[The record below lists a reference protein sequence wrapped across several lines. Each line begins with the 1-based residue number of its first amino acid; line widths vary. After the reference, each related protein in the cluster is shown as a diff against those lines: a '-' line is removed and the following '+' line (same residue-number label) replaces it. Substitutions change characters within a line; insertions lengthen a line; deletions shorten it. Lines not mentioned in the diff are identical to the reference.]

1 MRGRSSRSR
10 IPMVMVMV
18 FLASI
23 IWLMIDA
30 AAVPRASA
38 VVVQNSSDVVYKA
51 VYNGWKMWHVYCYRC
66 HGMNAIATTLGP
78 SLIEPNEQFSRADF
92 LKVVRSGNPDR
103 GMPSWSKLLDNNQI
117 SDIQTYLKARS
128 EKVLPPGR
136 PDEVGPNNGR
146 WIPPAGWRQPK

>member
-1 MRGRSSRSR
+1 MRGCWSRSR
-10 IPMVMVMV
+10 VPMAMVV
-18 FLASI
+18 LASI
-23 IWLMIDA
+23 TWIIIDA
-30 AAVPRASA
+30 AAVPRANA
-38 VVVQNSSDVVYKA
+38 IVVQNSSDVYKA

-92 LKVVRSGNPDR
+92 LKVVRNGNPDR
-103 GMPSWSKLLDNNQI
+103 GMPSWSKLLDDAQI

-136 PDEVGPNNGR
+136 PDEVGPNNGP
-146 WIPPAGWRQPK
+146 WIPPAGWRKPK